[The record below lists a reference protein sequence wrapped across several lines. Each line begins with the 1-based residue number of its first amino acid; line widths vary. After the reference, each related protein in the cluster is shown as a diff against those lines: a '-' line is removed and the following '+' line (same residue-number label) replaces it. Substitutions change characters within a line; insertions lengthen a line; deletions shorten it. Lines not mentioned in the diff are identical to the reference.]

1 MVNNATNKR
10 VSTVRNEILRN
21 ETDLVM
27 DEANLVRD
35 ELTFV
40 RDEVTMM
47 TSSAIP
53 ESSLIPR
60 YTRRRST
67 VSLA

>member
-27 DEANLVRD
+27 DEANLS
-35 ELTFV
+35 EG
-40 RDEVTMM
+40 
-47 TSSAIP
+47 
-53 ESSLIPR
+53 
-60 YTRRRST
+60 
-67 VSLA
+67 